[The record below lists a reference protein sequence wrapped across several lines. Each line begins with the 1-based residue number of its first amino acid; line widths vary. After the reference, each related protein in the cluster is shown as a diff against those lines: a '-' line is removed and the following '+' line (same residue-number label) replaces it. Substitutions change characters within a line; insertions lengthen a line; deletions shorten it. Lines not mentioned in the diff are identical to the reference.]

1 MKTALIGCGKAG
13 QSLLEELVANNN
25 ISKIEVF
32 DPDITKY
39 NNLYKTRDKDILF
52 SSESNK
58 FKPEGLRL
66 EVLVCSYI
74 S

>member
-32 DPDITKY
+32 DPDITKVS
-39 NNLYKTRDKDILF
+39 NLYKTRDKVILF
-52 SSESNK
+52 SLEI
-58 FKPEGLRL
+58 RL
-66 EVLVCSYI
+66 FNALIVRI
-74 S
+74 